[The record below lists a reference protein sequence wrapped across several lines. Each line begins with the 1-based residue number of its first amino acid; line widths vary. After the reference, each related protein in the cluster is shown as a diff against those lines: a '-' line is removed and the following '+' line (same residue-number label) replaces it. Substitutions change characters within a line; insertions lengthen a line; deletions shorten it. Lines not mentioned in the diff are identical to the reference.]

1 MALIRVLIGADGP
14 VIDLGIWLARALAH
28 ALVAQGQV
36 VPPPQTIRALI
47 DTGADRT
54 AIHPNALAS
63 IASPPSG
70 TPLVRRPGS
79 TTASR
84 RVNVHDVRLAFGGT
98 VVSST
103 RRSWVEV
110 EAAAVVP
117 ADPSVLALIG
127 RDMLA
132 HCQFIYDGLKGELVL
147 IC

>member
-1 MALIRVLIGADGP
+1 MALIRVAIGADGP
-14 VIDLGIWLARALAH
+14 VIDLGIRLTRALAH
-28 ALVAQGQV
+28 ALVARGQA

-54 AIHPNALAS
+54 AIHPSALAS

-70 TPLVRRPGS
+70 TTLVRRLGS
-79 TTASR
+79 TTAAR
-84 RVNVHDVRLAFGGT
+84 RVNVHDARLAFGGA
-98 VVSST
+98 VASRT
-103 RRSWVEV
+103 RGSWVEV
-110 EAAAVVP
+110 ESAAVVP

-132 HCQFIYDGLKGELVL
+132 HCQFIYDGLKGELIL